1 MRVRPVDDVQI
12 RLAVMWVALM
22 LTYLL
27 GDVLRIFSGDFVP
40 GQIGGIKATPAIWLA
55 AVVIMLV
62 PIAMVVLSVMLSG
75 SPLRWA
81 TMAAA
86 VGLFGFNLIGLPGY
100 PGAYD
105 RFLIVVGLLINV
117 LTFWTAW
124 TWETA

>member
-1 MRVRPVDDVQI
+1 
-12 RLAVMWVALM
+12 M

-40 GQIGGIKATPAIWLA
+40 GEIGGVKGTPAIWLA
-55 AVVIMLV
+55 AAVIMLV
-62 PIAMVVLSVMLSG
+62 PIAMVVLSVTLGG
-75 SPLRWA
+75 SALRWA

-100 PGAYD
+100 PSAYD